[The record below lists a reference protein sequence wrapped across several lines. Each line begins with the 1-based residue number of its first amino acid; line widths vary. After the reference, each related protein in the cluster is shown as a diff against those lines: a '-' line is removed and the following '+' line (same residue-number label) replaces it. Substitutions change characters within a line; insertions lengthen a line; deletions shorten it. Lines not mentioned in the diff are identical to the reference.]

1 MHTKRK
7 QNYPFAH
14 KTHRIDKE
22 ARNKPSKGLLLYH
35 WDNCPPKEKQSI
47 TDKINGITHME
58 IKNLTRAAEIA
69 DELPRLEK
77 AKKMLSKMGNTTR
90 VTVEDIDSVVE
101 LPHSMNLSIIS
112 VLNIE
117 INSLREEAKKL

>member
-1 MHTKRK
+1 
-7 QNYPFAH
+7 
-14 KTHRIDKE
+14 
-22 ARNKPSKGLLLYH
+22 
-35 WDNCPPKEKQSI
+35 
-47 TDKINGITHME
+47 ME

-77 AKKMLSKMGNTTR
+77 AKKMLSKMGDTTR
-90 VTVEDIDSVVE
+90 VKVEDIDSVE